1 MFQYNDTADKADI
14 TAYNINSTKWRVYDF
29 TDFEWQD
36 ITTWSFNNLIVMKV
50 KSSGE
55 VMDAAFY
62 NESLV
67 LQVNTY
73 IQCTRFIKIIKKN
86 KKSPISINFF
96 RKSIHN
102 EFL

>member
-36 ITTWSFNNLIVMKV
+36 ITTWSSNNLIVMKV

-62 NESLV
+62 NESLG

-73 IQCTRFIKIIKKN
+73 I
-86 KKSPISINFF
+86 
-96 RKSIHN
+96 
-102 EFL
+102 